1 MRREGRG
8 LSILWFLLLL
18 VWIPSASSGARP
30 AYGLLGYSGAVLS
43 PTAQTV
49 PDARLSLGVG
59 YLPAQFAVLRRPRFG
74 DKIYSLTLGYL
85 PFLETTWGIL
95 RSDHIGNRWGIG
107 DRFAFFR
114 FQLHAETSR
123 WPAVVLGLHD
133 PFGIV
138 GEEWAQH
145 LCASYV
151 VLSRRR
157 TILHRTCLFSV
168 GYGSD
173 KIPAAQHQ
181 LVGLFG
187 SVILEARKNVS
198 LILEND
204 AEKFNAALRVQ
215 WRRIE
220 LDLALLGMRAWA
232 GRLSADFSL
241 RPDLPV
247 HEPSPPNS
255 AWETRPDSR

>member
-1 MRREGRG
+1 MSRRETRK
-8 LSILWFLLLL
+8 
-18 VWIPSASSGARP
+18 GALCLGVIHVAFAVAP
-30 AYGLLGYSGAVLS
+30 LTGNANYGLLGHSGALLT
-43 PTAQTV
+43 PTARIV
-49 PDARLSLGVG
+49 HDARLSLGVG
-59 YLPAQFAVLRRPRFG
+59 YLPARYAMLRRPRFG

-114 FQLHAETSR
+114 FRLHQENHR

-145 LCASYV
+145 LCAFYL
-151 VLSRRR
+151 VLSK
-157 TILHRTCLFSV
+157 THPLLNLPWTFTL
-168 GYGSD
+168 GYGSGR
-173 KIPAAQHQ
+173 IPAAQHQ

-187 SVILEARKNVS
+187 SVTVEVRNDVS
-198 LILEND
+198 LILEED
-204 AEKFNAALRVQ
+204 TEKINMGLQARWHRL
-215 WRRIE
+215 E
-220 LDLALLGMRAWA
+220 LTLGLLGMRTLA

-241 RPDLPV
+241 LPPSASSTPDTL
-247 HEPSPPNS
+247 
-255 AWETRPDSR
+255 TR